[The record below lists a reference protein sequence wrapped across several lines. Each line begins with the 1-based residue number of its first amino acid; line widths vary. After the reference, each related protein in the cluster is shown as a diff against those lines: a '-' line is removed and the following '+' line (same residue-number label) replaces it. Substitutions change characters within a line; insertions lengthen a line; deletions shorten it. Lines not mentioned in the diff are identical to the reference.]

1 MALALLQRP
10 HHTPHTDSPLL
21 SARERVPT
29 PGRRLCRVVRPVCSP
44 SPATPSPATI
54 GPMPTPILT
63 PAPAPARLHGE
74 LLAFLGCGLSVHV
87 GACNRTGEPQVVRA
101 LALRIEPDHRVS
113 LLLSTPSADG
123 LLAAISEVPVVA
135 MTACQPST
143 HRAIQVKGR
152 GAELSAADPAQWAER
167 LAFKDRFL
175 AEIEPYGYDEVFV
188 DAWLDVPPEQ
198 WRVVTF
204 TPTGAWNQTPGP
216 GAGQAMPLHEE
227 PAR

>member
-1 MALALLQRP
+1 MALPRLE
-10 HHTPHTDSPLL
+10 HMGSHVDSPLA
-21 SARERVPT
+21 SALRQPVAVP
-29 PGRRLCRVVRPVCSP
+29 PPRCRVVRPSP
-44 SPATPSPATI
+44 GPSRVAPGAATI
-54 GPMPTPILT
+54 VPMPTPLVH

-74 LLAFLGCGLSVHV
+74 LLDFLGCGLSIHV
-87 GACNRTGEPQVVRA
+87 GACNRSGEPQVVRA
-101 LALRIEPDHRVS
+101 LALRIEPDHRLS

-123 LLAAISEVPVVA
+123 LLAAVSEVPVVA
-135 MTACQPST
+135 ITACQPST

-152 GAELSAADPAQWAER
+152 GAELCAADPAQWPER
-167 LAFKDRFL
+167 LPFKHRFL
-175 AEIEPYGYDEVFV
+175 AEIEPYGYDETFA

-216 GAGQAMPLHEE
+216 GAGQAIPLHED

>member
-1 MALALLQRP
+1 MAFALLRHDP
-10 HHTPHTDSPLL
+10 HADSPLPSSL
-21 SARERVPT
+21 GRLAT
-29 PGRRLCRVVRPVCSP
+29 PSRPLCRVVRPASGP
-44 SPATPSPATI
+44 SPTTSGAATI
-54 GPMPTPILT
+54 GPMPHPTATPL

-87 GACNRTGEPQVVRA
+87 GACNRAGDPQVVRA

-123 LLAAISEVPVVA
+123 LLAAIGEVPVVA
-135 MTACQPST
+135 LTACQPST

-152 GAELSAADPAQWAER
+152 AAELSVADPAHWPER
-167 LAFKDRFL
+167 LPFKDRFL
-175 AEIEPYGYDEVFV
+175 TEIAPYGYDEAFA
-188 DAWLDVPPEQ
+188 DSWLDVPPEQ

-216 GAGQAMPLHEE
+216 GAGQAIPLHEE

>member
-1 MALALLQRP
+1 MALTRRQ
-10 HHTPHTDSPLL
+10 HVDSPLAWPQAV
-21 SARERVPT
+21 ARPA
-29 PGRRLCRVVRPVCSP
+29 PGPRCRVVRPATEP
-44 SPATPSPATI
+44 SPIEARAATI
-54 GPMPTPILT
+54 GPMPAPIVS
-63 PAPAPARLHGE
+63 PPPAPARLHGE
-74 LLAFLGCGLSVHV
+74 LLDFLGCGLSIHV
-87 GACNRTGEPQVVRA
+87 GACNRSGEPQVVRA

-123 LLAAISEVPVVA
+123 LLAAVGEVPVVA
-135 MTACQPST
+135 LTACQPST

-152 GAELSAADPAQWAER
+152 GAELSAADPAQWADR